1 MTDDTLRTV
10 RRRLDHV
17 VSTIETVQDHLDD
30 EADGRALTRV
40 LGTLEQVEAD
50 LDELDADGT
59 APEPMAGS

>member
-17 VSTIETVQDHLDD
+17 VSSLETVQDHLDD

-59 APEPMAGS
+59 APEPTAGS